1 MLKIDYH
8 NSGGRSRHVFTLR
21 YLACKIRSWLI
32 FHVKYHGKVKYKG
45 FVRIMK
51 GTTFERPGICIG
63 HNVQF
68 GPYCKVMAEVEFH
81 NHILMASNVVFVGK
95 HDHEYDI
102 PGQTMWNG
110 RRLSDNKTVVCDD
123 VWIGHGAIILAGV
136 RIGQG
141 AIIAAGSVVT
151 KDVPPCEVWGGNP
164 ARKLKDR
171 FATPEER
178 LQHLAFLQRL
188 S

>member
-1 MLKIDYH
+1 
-8 NSGGRSRHVFTLR
+8 
-21 YLACKIRSWLI
+21 
-32 FHVKYHGKVKYKG
+32 
-45 FVRIMK
+45 MK
-51 GTTFERPGICIG
+51 GTSFERPGIRTG
-63 HNVQF
+63 HNVLF

-81 NHILMASNVVFVGK
+81 NHILMAGNVVFVGK

-141 AIIAAGSVVT
+141 AIIG
-151 KDVPPCEVWGGNP
+151 
-164 ARKLKDR
+164 RKSC
-171 FATPEER
+171 AQTER
-178 LQHLAFLQRL
+178 QICNA
-188 S
+188 